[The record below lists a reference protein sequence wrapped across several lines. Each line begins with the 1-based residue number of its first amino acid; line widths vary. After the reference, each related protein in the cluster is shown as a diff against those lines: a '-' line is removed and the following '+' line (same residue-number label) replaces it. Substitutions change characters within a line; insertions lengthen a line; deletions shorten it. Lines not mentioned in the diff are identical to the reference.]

1 MYRYMVVNILM
12 LNIVWNKNDD
22 LTIFSCEEVEGLA
35 EVRPAV
41 SVSCFHLGFIALLK
55 ISYLYLYL
63 SSCKPVPAEA
73 VE

>member
-12 LNIVWNKNDD
+12 FNQNDD

-63 SSCKPVPAEA
+63 SCKPVPAEA